1 MLYKTEILCTLDL
14 LFSMI
19 KRFFFVIVCLIVSCF
34 VFGFSDLKQKDE
46 YSCGSVSAANAVINI
61 LNTNNDTEHLVST
74 MKILAKT
81 DQYGTTAQNLIS
93 AIENYLLSKQLHTDI
108 KYYGI
113 RKVEKKYKSKK
124 PLNICDELQHGR
136 SVILN
141 IGFYKQKDSS
151 LKRQYGH
158 YVNAYSCRGKSIL
171 IADPYSKN
179 KSLFYIELDKLSG
192 IKIKNPKDNEKYSL
206 KNYDYMQITPAFEYQ
221 KEDEIPVLNGI
232 ISIYP
237 LYI

>member
-1 MLYKTEILCTLDL
+1 
-14 LFSMI
+14 MI
-19 KRFFFVIVCLIVSCF
+19 KRLFFAIVCIIVSCF
-34 VFGFSDLKQKDE
+34 VFGFSDIKQKDE
-46 YSCGSVSAANAVINI
+46 YSCGPVSAANAVINI
-61 LNTNNDTEHLVST
+61 LNTNNDTKQLVST
-74 MKILAKT
+74 MEILTGT
-81 DQYGTTAQNLIS
+81 DRYGTTAQNLIS
-93 AIENYLLSKQLHTDI
+93 AIEKYLLSKRLHTDI

-124 PLNICDELQHGR
+124 PLNICAELQNGR

-158 YVNAYSCRGKSIL
+158 YVNAYSCKGENIL

-192 IKIKNPKDNEKYSL
+192 IRIKNPKDNEKYSL
-206 KNYDYMQITPAFEYQ
+206 KKYDYMRITPAFEYQ
-221 KEDEIPVLNGI
+221 KKDEIPILNGI